1 MRKIYK
7 VKYEMIYIMGNVR
20 RIRIVIQGCKI
31 TINSYTSFKT
41 MINKKDVFFQIQI
54 KKRRFIKN
62 GIRFMLDICLRK
74 KQNDLILL
82 LQQKKIIR
90 RKYKLTIFKKLK
102 SIIIK
107 VSISLIS
114 KFINAI
120 IQYLV
125 SKLFGNN

>member
-7 VKYEMIYIMGNVR
+7 VKYVMICIMGNVR
-20 RIRIVIQGCKI
+20 RIRIVIQGYKI

-41 MINKKDVFFQIQI
+41 MINKKDVFFQIRI

-62 GIRFMLDICLRK
+62 GIRFMFDICLRK
-74 KQNDLILL
+74 NQNDLILL
-82 LQQKKIIR
+82 LQQKKTIR